1 MENNQN
7 ENYQGEESGNSGGG
21 FNFKWLLYGAFA
33 LFFLFRM
40 FSGGDD
46 EGQDYIEETLEE
58 PTQGIICSLQEQEK
72 DLYKITDEQLID
84 ARADSRIYVTYLEGN
99 IDTFTIDEISITD
112 AGNPRGSMMRSVMMG
127 GMLGYMMGRPMSSGL
142 ARSSYASDG
151 AYNKSSTSGRSSL
164 RSTARKSTVRKP
176 SAKKGFGSSKSSRS
190 YGG

>member
-1 MENNQN
+1 MENN
-7 ENYQGEESGNSGGG
+7 EKGGG
-21 FNFKWLLYGAFA
+21 FNFKWLLYGALGIYVIFSI
-33 LFFLFRM
+33 
-40 FSGGDD
+40 FSGGD

-72 DLYKITDEQLID
+72 DLYKITDEELIANRD
-84 ARADSRIYVTYLEGN
+84 DSRIYVSYLEGN
-99 IDTFTIDEISITD
+99 IDTFTIDEISITEAND
-112 AGNPRGSMMRSVMMG
+112 PRRSVMRSVMMG

-142 ARSSYASDG
+142 TRSSYANDG
-151 AYNKSSTSGRSSL
+151 AYNKSSTGRNTL